1 MAHKTHILLATATV
15 PDGLRIREHIQAAC
29 QQLALKPGEEYVI
42 TVCPNVNTLRSVLTS
57 CEEAKETVLVV
68 AEPYLA
74 DLDYVVPIIM
84 PLVARNSQSVV
95 LIKRNRL
102 RLHGLRMP
110 DTQIIRSLNA
120 PALQRLEQLV
130 RNFLKNDLE
139 HGLEDYN
146 RFALELD
153 KLKRESLSPL
163 LPEAAPARE
172 DASGADIQPTAT
184 EIRSK
189 WDALADQ
196 VSKEAMTNLHD
207 ALQSAVAAADR
218 TPLLS
223 LVHAMLHLWVETRL
237 YGLRAESNYLVYHKA
252 HDVLV
257 ARRAITTLER
267 IPPGFGI
274 DQKSRKQMWQE
285 VAAII
290 KDYTSRLRAFDDLAG
305 ANGVR
310 PTRFF
315 TRHPGDA
322 EQFRTWSDTF
332 GPDKINPEQ
341 EPGWDVHAARTSQ
354 QLYYQYRK
362 ALQHENWLVIT
373 RWPSAF
379 ILWVYEMV
387 AGYGLKP
394 GRAAIVAVGTFGV
407 YALAQFTDDRV
418 TACSSI
424 PATASPWSIFQ
435 YYIAVSISSLTSLGS
450 VPTPCGQIHGLL
462 LSAETIT
469 GYFLLAVLTTL
480 FVQSLQ
486 DR

>member
-15 PDGLRIREHIQAAC
+15 PDGLRVREHIQAAC
-29 QQLALKPGEEYVI
+29 QQLALKQSEEYVI
-42 TVCPNVNTLRSVLTS
+42 SVCPNVNILRATLDS
-57 CEEAKETVLVV
+57 CETAKETVLVI

-84 PLVARNSQSVV
+84 PLVVRNPQSVI

-102 RLHGLRMP
+102 RLHGLHIP
-110 DTQIIRSLNA
+110 DSQIIRSLNA
-120 PALQRLEQLV
+120 SALQRLEQLV
-130 RNFLKNDLE
+130 RHFLKNDLE

-153 KLKRESLSPL
+153 KLKRDSLSPL

-172 DASGADIQPTAT
+172 AVSGADIQPSAAD
-184 EIRSK
+184 IKSR
-189 WDALADQ
+189 WDELANQ
-196 VSKEAMTNLHD
+196 VSQEAMTNMHD
-207 ALQSAVAAADR
+207 TLQSAVTATDR

-252 HDVLV
+252 HNVLV

-274 DQKSRKQMWQE
+274 DQKTRDQVRQE
-285 VAAII
+285 VGAII
-290 KDYTSRLRAFDDLAG
+290 KEYKSRLRAFDDLAG
-305 ANGVR
+305 AHGVR

-322 EQFRTWSDTF
+322 EQFRTWSDMF
-332 GPDKINPEQ
+332 GPDDVKPEQ

-362 ALQHENWLVIT
+362 ALQHENWLVIS

-387 AGYGLKP
+387 AGYGMRP
-394 GRAAIVAVGTFGV
+394 GRAAMVAVGTFLSF
-407 YALAQFTDDRV
+407 AIAQFADDSV

-424 PATASPWSIFQ
+424 PATASPWSTIQ
-435 YYIAVSISSLTSLGS
+435 YYVAVSISSLTSLGS

-462 LSAETIT
+462 LSTETIT

>member
-15 PDGLRIREHIQAAC
+15 PDGTRVREHIQAAC
-29 QQLALKPGEEYVI
+29 QRLALKKGEEYVI
-42 TVCPNVNTLRSVLTS
+42 TVCPNVNTLRNMLTS
-57 CEEAKETVLVV
+57 CDEAKETVLVV
-68 AEPYLA
+68 TEPYLT
-74 DLDYVVPIIM
+74 DLDYVVPLIM
-84 PLVARNSQSVV
+84 PLVARNPQSVI

-110 DTQIIRSLNA
+110 ESQIIRSLNA
-120 PALQRLEQLV
+120 SALQRMEQLV
-130 RNFLKNDLE
+130 RHFLKDDLE

-153 KLKRESLSPL
+153 NLKRDSLSPL
-163 LPEAAPARE
+163 SPEAAPARE
-172 DASGADIQPTAT
+172 DVSGADVQPAAAD
-184 EIRSK
+184 IKSK
-189 WDALADQ
+189 WDELANQ
-196 VSKEAMTNLHD
+196 IARVAMTNLQE
-207 ALQSAVAAADR
+207 AIQGGASPTDR
-218 TPLLS
+218 TPLLG

-237 YGLRAESNYLVYHKA
+237 YGLRAESNYFVYHTA

-274 DQKSRKQMWQE
+274 DQKARKRVREEVSTIIQE
-285 VAAII
+285 
-290 KDYTSRLRAFDDLAG
+290 YQSRLHAFDDLAG
-305 ANGVR
+305 VSGILPV
-310 PTRFF
+310 RFF

-322 EQFRTWSDTF
+322 EQFRSWSDMF
-332 GPDKINPEQ
+332 GPDIVSPEH
-341 EPGWDVHAARTSQ
+341 EPGWDVHAAEASQ

-362 ALQHENWLVIT
+362 ALQHENWRVVA

-379 ILWVYEMV
+379 ILWVYEVV
-387 AGYGLKP
+387 AGYGMKP
-394 GRAAIVAVGTFGV
+394 GRAALVAVSAFGGF
-407 YALAQFTDDRV
+407 ALAQFADDSM
-418 TACSSI
+418 TACSSV
-424 PATASPWSIFQ
+424 PATASLGSVIQ

-450 VPTPCGQIHGLL
+450 VPTPCGNYHGLL

-480 FVQSLQ
+480 FVQSLL